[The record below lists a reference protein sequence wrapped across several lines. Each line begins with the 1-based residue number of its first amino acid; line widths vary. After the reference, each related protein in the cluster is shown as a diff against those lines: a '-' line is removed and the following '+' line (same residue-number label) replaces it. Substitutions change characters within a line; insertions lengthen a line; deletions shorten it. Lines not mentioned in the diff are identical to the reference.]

1 MMGAFPGQFGLEEAT
16 NVWFVR
22 SLLILVGVIAF
33 LWLGMENAE
42 QTIDFTFFTREYPG
56 LNLNF
61 LMLLVFVSGMVF
73 SFLISVVN
81 ELHLRRQ
88 LAQARREATRMNQ
101 EIAALRSLP
110 LDDVDTPAS
119 MDR

>member
-1 MMGAFPGQFGLEEAT
+1 MMSGVRSPRLQEAT
-16 NVWFVR
+16 TVWFVR
-22 SLLILVGVIAF
+22 SVFILVGVIAF
-33 LWLGMENAE
+33 LWLGMENAG

-73 SFLISVVN
+73 SFLISVIN

-88 LAQARREATRMNQ
+88 LSQSRREVTRMNR

-110 LDDVDTPAS
+110 LDDADAS
-119 MDR
+119 AGSDQ

>member
-1 MMGAFPGQFGLEEAT
+1 M
-16 NVWFVR
+16 WFIR
-22 SLLILVGVIAF
+22 SFLILVGVIAF

-42 QTIDFTFFTREYPG
+42 QTVNFTFFTKEYPG

-73 SFLISVVN
+73 SFLISVLN
-81 ELHLRRQ
+81 ELALRRQ
-88 LAQARREATRMNQ
+88 LSLTRRELTRMDR

-110 LDDVDTPAS
+110 LEDTEGIKS
-119 MDR
+119 GSHL

>member
-1 MMGAFPGQFGLEEAT
+1 
-16 NVWFVR
+16 
-22 SLLILVGVIAF
+22 
-33 LWLGMENAE
+33 MENAG

-73 SFLISVVN
+73 SFLISVIN

-88 LAQARREATRMNQ
+88 LSQSRREVTRMNR

-110 LDDVDTPAS
+110 LDDADAS
-119 MDR
+119 AGSDQ